1 MTQKPVLPHPV
12 ISLKKMGE
20 RNCFLLFFDLSLPF
34 VERSSSNKGAGQSCV
49 SSQVGIFRLT
59 VWLLLF
65 RGLTGS
71 AHLSLSFPAGRPES
85 SELAQA
91 GGEKPGTQSSLGSS
105 SQGSPWGP
113 LPCLGLPV
121 DLSGR
126 GHSWATHLS
135 LPRLTLD
142 YFKACVMSMELN
154 IAQASSRIPAHLQL
168 GPPVCPGLD
177 WPPPLASPPQ
187 ARISYLWDTHHL
199 LSPSDFK
206 P

>member
-1 MTQKPVLPHPV
+1 
-12 ISLKKMGE
+12 MGE

-91 GGEKPGTQSSLGSS
+91 GGEKRGTQSSLGSS

-135 LPRLTLD
+135 PPRLTLD

-154 IAQASSRIPAHLQL
+154 MAQASSRIPAHLQL
-168 GPPVCPGLD
+168 GPPPYVQVWTGRL
-177 WPPPLASPPQ
+177 PLRVRPRPAFPTYGTHTTFSVLQ
-187 ARISYLWDTHHL
+187 ISNLRT
-199 LSPSDFK
+199 F
-206 P
+206 